1 MKHALPLLLAT
12 LASCSKSKI
21 ATFSGSTVGATSG
34 AFVGG
39 AGGAAAGS
47 VVGYGAGVV
56 YDWATTEENK
66 QAVKDLNNLSNG
78 DIATIVADH
87 MHKQNNGLGKFLS
100 DLKKILIVAA
110 AGLAVYLSIPFFYA
124 RQCSKTV
131 EAKLTNAPFPRPS
144 YYEKSKTIT

>member
-1 MKHALPLLLAT
+1 MMKHALPLLLAA
-12 LASCSKSKI
+12 LAGCSKSKM
-21 ATFSGSTVGATSG
+21 ATFSGSTVGATGG
-34 AFVGG
+34 ALVGG

-66 QAVKDLNNLSNG
+66 QTVKDLNNLSNG
-78 DIATIVADH
+78 DIAAIVADH
-87 MHKQNNGLGKFLS
+87 MSEQNNGLGKFLA

-131 EAKLTNAPFPRPS
+131 EKKLTRPPFPS
-144 YYEKSKTIT
+144 EKSKKTGSIL